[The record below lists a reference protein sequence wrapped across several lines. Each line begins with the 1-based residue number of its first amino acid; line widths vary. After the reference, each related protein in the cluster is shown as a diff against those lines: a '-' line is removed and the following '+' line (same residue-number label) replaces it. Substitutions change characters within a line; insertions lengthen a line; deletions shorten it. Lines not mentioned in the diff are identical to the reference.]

1 MNKQVSLP
9 GYLNKAIGDVLT
21 CLYSDLWIEHFTSY
35 GESNNW
41 MNHCSRGQMKIF
53 EQHYREFMAVMDKV
67 YRKEDCTGESIW
79 TIIEATRAKG
89 WLQEFLEKAEVRK
102 YTHDDLEM
110 ADFKEKKGLYWV
122 PVDDSAQLQMR
133 LIELL
138 DDTLTKVEEL
148 HRKLRIQW
156 IYWEESSRW

>member
-9 GYLNKAIGDVLT
+9 GYLNKDIGDVLT

-35 GESNNW
+35 GLRNNW

-53 EQHYREFMAVMDKV
+53 AQHYTEFMAVMNKV
-67 YRKEDCTGESIW
+67 YKKEDCTGESIS
-79 TIIEATRAKG
+79 TIIEATRDKG
-89 WLQEFLEKAEVRK
+89 WLQEFLKEAAVRK
-102 YTHDDLEM
+102 YTHDYLEM
-110 ADFKEKKGLYWV
+110 ADFKEKKGRHWV
-122 PVDDSAQLQMR
+122 PVDDSAQLQRR

-156 IYWEESSRW
+156 IYWEESGRW